1 MRPILNQKFH
11 NELIPNF
18 HYIGFEFN
26 PEPIIQMN
34 IIKNKYDEIKN
45 NNELLEFISNNGYN
59 WYIKNGTIE
68 ANVNILIDIFN
79 DLNLI
84 NELSL

>member
-1 MRPILNQKFH
+1 
-11 NELIPNF
+11 
-18 HYIGFEFN
+18 
-26 PEPIIQMN
+26 MN

-45 NNELLEFISNNGYN
+45 NNKLLEFIANNGYD
-59 WYIKNGTIE
+59 WYIKNGSIE